1 MEKRGFITPTKSIT
15 YFMQKDLT
23 IKQLKNIYKINNIE
37 LSQNINFDNFFK
49 LSKSC
54 EETL

>member
-1 MEKRGFITPTKSIT
+1 
-15 YFMQKDLT
+15 MQKDLT